1 MTNSV
6 YGIALSGLNAA
17 RSGLATTSHN
27 IANSGT
33 VGFNRQQVIQN
44 ARPSTGGD
52 LGFIGQGVDIGSVQ
66 RVYSDFLNAQEQKAT
81 SDAAFFR
88 AKSEQIARVDALV
101 ADDASGLSSALSI
114 FFSAAQTLSTNPAD
128 LSARQNYLSG
138 AETLAARFN
147 GLNTVMDDLRLATNL
162 KVSDTVQQIND
173 ASTQIAKL
181 NEQIV
186 NATSQTFNGSPPND
200 LLDQRDKLIMN
211 LSEQIQLTRVN
222 MGDGSVNLF
231 MSNGQ
236 PLVVK
241 EAAFKVQTQVDPS
254 DPKNLLVGSTINVNG
269 QPRLIA
275 FEPNQLG
282 NGALAGF
289 LSFRENELTQYQNT
303 VGLLAARV
311 GQAVN
316 DIQTAGVDLDGNA
329 GQALFRF
336 GASANFYQDI
346 SRVVPNLNNSTANPT
361 AIQFREIDL
370 SKIEPGEFE
379 VTIIGGQPQYRELG
393 STGPFVAASFVSNP
407 AGDYYEI
414 RDNTSAPL
422 LSFTMSNTTPTDG
435 DRFILMPTRE
445 AALNISAAL
454 KRPAL
459 VAASEAPSVLVPTPG
474 VGNNVNILAVTKLQ
488 NQRTLFQSDN
498 SAGVS
503 ISDGFNQL
511 VSRVGNKT
519 REFNVAFESRSAVLN
534 QTIEARDGLSG
545 VNMDEEA
552 ANLLKYQQAYQASGR
567 VISLSKEMFELVLN
581 IF

>member
-1 MTNSV
+1 
-6 YGIALSGLNAA
+6 
-17 RSGLATTSHN
+17 
-27 IANSGT
+27 
-33 VGFNRQQVIQN
+33 
-44 ARPSTGGD
+44 
-52 LGFIGQGVDIGSVQ
+52 
-66 RVYSDFLNAQEQKAT
+66 
-81 SDAAFFR
+81 
-88 AKSEQIARVDALV
+88 
-101 ADDASGLSSALSI
+101 
-114 FFSAAQTLSTNPAD
+114 
-128 LSARQNYLSG
+128 
-138 AETLAARFN
+138 
-147 GLNTVMDDLRLATNL
+147 
-162 KVSDTVQQIND
+162 
-173 ASTQIAKL
+173 
-181 NEQIV
+181 
-186 NATSQTFNGSPPND
+186 
-200 LLDQRDKLIMN
+200 
-211 LSEQIQLTRVN
+211 
-222 MGDGSVNLF
+222 
-231 MSNGQ
+231 
-236 PLVVK
+236 
-241 EAAFKVQTQVDPS
+241 
-254 DPKNLLVGSTINVNG
+254 
-269 QPRLIA
+269 
-275 FEPNQLG
+275 
-282 NGALAGF
+282 LAGF

>member
-44 ARPSTGGD
+44 ARPSTGSD

-162 KVSDTVQQIND
+162 KVGDTVQRMND

-186 NATSQTFNGSPPND
+186 NANSQTFNGSPPND

-211 LSEQIQLTRVN
+211 LAEQIQLTRVN
-222 MGDGSVNLF
+222 MSDGSVNLF

-241 EAAFKVQTQVDPS
+241 EASFKVQTQVDPS

-269 QPRLIA
+269 QSRLIA

-303 VGLLAARV
+303 IGLLAARV

-329 GQALFRF
+329 GQALFKF

-346 SRVVPNLNNSTANPT
+346 SRVVPNLNNSTSNPT
-361 AIQFREIDL
+361 ALQFREIDL

-379 VTIIGGQPQYRELG
+379 ISIIGGQPQYRQLG

-414 RDNTSAPL
+414 RDNTNAPL
-422 LSFTMSNTTPTDG
+422 LSFTMNNTAPTDG
-435 DRFILMPTRE
+435 DRFVLMPTRE
-445 AALNISAAL
+445 AALNISANI

-459 VAASEAPSVLVPTPG
+459 VAASSATNPSI
-474 VGNNVNILAVTKLQ
+474 GNNENILAVTALQ
-488 NQRTLFQSDN
+488 NSRTLFKSDN

-534 QTIEARDGLSG
+534 QTVEARDGLSG